1 MKDQF
6 QLEEGARQ
14 NTRWGKQLLS
24 LSSQGLGLGWWA
36 EASSRRLQVN
46 MGSPGKGRDS
56 PCLLRILSL
65 NMQRERKN
73 PPGRRL
79 GSLERGGAAASYRRP
94 HWRWRGNS
102 GTELN
107 WRQGAGKRGAQG
119 QDRCFCASLVRSS
132 FNSRLTIEGFYLP
145 SAVLKL
151 QPCWQ

>member
-79 GSLERGGAAASYRRP
+79 GSLELGGAAAAVTGG
-94 HWRWRGNS
+94 HTVGEG
-102 GTELN
+102 GTVALSWTEDT
-107 WRQGAGKRGAQG
+107 G
-119 QDRCFCASLVRSS
+119 QENVEFKGRTGVSVSPKFALHLIADWLLRVSICQAL
-132 FNSRLTIEGFYLP
+132 Y
-145 SAVLKL
+145 
-151 QPCWQ
+151 